1 MNHLLTKVHSGV
13 RPKQMMGRTLNGE
26 MFCTLVESYV
36 EALNSGKVPEVNS
49 AWTRVIGTQCN
60 EAKEHAMG
68 LYDALLTQELVA
80 AREGGQKAGLTL
92 ADLLPVDMDTLLMCH
107 ESAKVKCKQE
117 YLSKV
122 F

>member
-1 MNHLLTKVHSGV
+1 
-13 RPKQMMGRTLNGE
+13 MMGRTLNGE

-60 EAKEHAMG
+60 EAKEYAIN
-68 LYDALLTQELVA
+68 LYDELLIEELATRMVDV
-80 AREGGQKAGLTL
+80 GHAGKPSSSLAL
-92 ADLLPVDMDTLLMCH
+92 ADLLPVDLTTLTACH
-107 ESAKVKCKQE
+107 ENAKMKCKRE

-122 F
+122 